1 VGHEFSLV
9 IQIFRKCILSRE
21 GRSFD
26 IASVFARDGIPGY
39 IFLEG
44 SLPAASQ
51 AVRGLAIVR
60 RDPLRLVPPEQRI
73 GLLAS
78 RNPLSR
84 RIAEGQWVRC
94 VHGMYRGDIG
104 FVCDW
109 DPSSDLEV
117 VVAFVP
123 RIPHRSGM
131 QTSCSTGKRKRPSRP
146 LPRPWT
152 SAEVA
157 AEWGLDRV
165 QATTPEIFKFQND
178 IYESGLVMKRCAPY
192 GLVIVDGAPA
202 NLDLFLAAPCI
213 RERSSFIPWIH
224 RFAQDTIKERQRV
237 IVESGEQKGV
247 VGYVREIVGAVASVV
262 TASHVED
269 PSSPVPHVLLRNLAP
284 HYLPGD
290 NVKDRWRDS
299 DGIVQSV
306 DGERKTLVYVE
317 RATHN
322 QVSATTS

>member
-1 VGHEFSLV
+1 
-9 IQIFRKCILSRE
+9 
-21 GRSFD
+21 
-26 IASVFARDGIPGY
+26 
-39 IFLEG
+39 
-44 SLPAASQ
+44 
-51 AVRGLAIVR
+51 
-60 RDPLRLVPPEQRI
+60 
-73 GLLAS
+73 
-78 RNPLSR
+78 
-84 RIAEGQWVRC
+84 
-94 VHGMYRGDIG
+94 MYHGDIG

-117 VVAFVP
+117 VVVFVP
-123 RIPHRSGM
+123 CIPHRSGM
-131 QTSCSTGKRKRPSRP
+131 QTSCSTGKRKRPSQP
-146 LPRPWT
+146 LLCPWT

-165 QATTPEIFKFQND
+165 QATTPEIFKFQNN

-262 TASHVED
+262 TASRVED
-269 PSSPVPHVLLRNLAP
+269 PSSPVPHVLLQNLAP
-284 HYLPGD
+284 HYLPSD
-290 NVKDRWRDS
+290 NVKDQWRDS

-322 QVSATTS
+322 QLSATTS